1 MTKKE
6 IVSLS
11 LKLAGIYCLIMAITH
26 LAYAIPS
33 VVSSLRRQ
41 GLGFWDMLISIAP
54 FVSLLL
60 SLTPFVL
67 LLLFG
72 VYLIFSNKLPS
83 KIASSMI
90 QEEKTTSFTFQ
101 DIQVLAFSIIGVWLL
116 ASAIPNLIQPI
127 VQIIVVHSTSQR
139 PVSVFQNSF
148 YISQIV
154 TAVLKL
160 ALGIY
165 LFSGGKGL
173 VKLWQKFQSTRDM
186 KPSN

>member
-6 IVSLS
+6 IISLS
-11 LKLAGIYCLIMAITH
+11 LKLAGIYCLIMALSLLGYTV
-26 LAYAIPS
+26 PS
-33 VVSSLRRQ
+33 VISSLSRQ
-41 GLGFWDMLISIAP
+41 SFWSMIISITP
-54 FVSLLL
+54 FLLLLL

-72 VYLIFSNKLPS
+72 FYLIFSNKLPS
-83 KIASSMI
+83 KMASSMI

-116 ASAIPNLIQPI
+116 ASAIPTLIRPI
-127 VQIIVVHSTSQR
+127 VQIILQHLNSQQS
-139 PVSVFQNSF
+139 VSFFQISY

-165 LFSGGKGL
+165 LFTGGKGL
-173 VKLWQKFQSTRDM
+173 TKLSQKFQSAQET
-186 KPSN
+186 

>member
-6 IVSLS
+6 IISLS

-26 LAYAIPS
+26 LGYTIPS
-33 VVSSLRRQ
+33 VVSFLRRQ
-41 GLGFWDMLISIAP
+41 DFWSMLISITP
-54 FVSLLL
+54 FLSLLL
-60 SLTPFVL
+60 FLTPSVL

-72 VYLIFSNKLPS
+72 FYLIFSDKLPS
-83 KIASSMI
+83 KIASSLI
-90 QEEKTTSFTFQ
+90 QEEKTASFTFQ

-116 ASAIPNLIQPI
+116 ASAIPIFFRPI

-139 PVSVFQNSF
+139 PVSVFQNSY

-154 TAVLKL
+154 IAVLKL

-165 LFSGGKGL
+165 LFLGGKGL
-173 VKLWQKFQSTRDM
+173 AKLWQKCQSTTDM
-186 KPSN
+186 TPSN

>member
-11 LKLAGIYCLIMAITH
+11 LKLAGIYCLIM
-26 LAYAIPS
+26 
-33 VVSSLRRQ
+33 SLSQLSFASMTIVPNLMRQ
-41 GLGFWDMLISIAP
+41 GFWHMLTSITT
-54 FVSLLL
+54 FVSLLI
-60 SLTPFVL
+60 SITPVVL
-67 LLLFG
+67 MLLFG
-72 VYLIFSNKLPS
+72 AYLIFSNNLPS

-90 QEEKTTSFTFQ
+90 QEEKTTCFTFQ

-116 ASAIPNLIQPI
+116 SSAIPNFMYAIARI
-127 VQIIVVHSTSQR
+127 TVSSTSQES
-139 PVSVFQNSF
+139 VSVFSDSYF
-148 YISQIV
+148 ISRIG

-173 VKLWQKFQSTRDM
+173 AKLWQKFHSTRDM
-186 KPSN
+186 KPSGNN